1 MDKGSRRSSTLRFR
15 LTLTLIGFALII
27 TGLLWLMQAVFLPD
41 YYERSMERKATG
53 AVDYVSSL
61 YADSEE
67 LDLDEYKSMLEETS
81 RKNDMYIYVES
92 EDGDVSLSSDSGVF
106 GMRPRGDQNAID
118 EARARLYFAN
128 GESVSFKSTN
138 GRSDNV
144 LITVSRVDSEY
155 RDSVYV
161 YSFTTLTPM
170 GPAVEIIK
178 AQLLWATLI
187 SIAIAAL
194 IAVIWSR
201 RLARPVIELSQKAEF
216 LRHGEYDVDFRT
228 DGYREIEQL
237 GEVLTDAAEEL
248 EKSSVLQK
256 DLIAN
261 VSHDLRTP
269 LTMIKSYAELI
280 RDIYGENE
288 QKRNESLGVIIEET
302 DRLSDLVSDLL
313 TLSKLQ
319 SGSDSL
325 DKQVFDLVKSAENIF
340 KVYKV
345 LENDGYRLE
354 LEKPEGELL
363 VNGDERRLQQVISNL
378 ISNAV
383 RYSDEVKDISV
394 KLERTGGRVRCSVND
409 CGIGIDEEDLKTI
422 WNRYQKASRQGAR
435 GHKGGT
441 GLGLSIAK
449 EILELHGAKYGVSS
463 TPGVGSC
470 FWFELPLVR
479 PRGRSGAARN

>member
-1 MDKGSRRSSTLRFR
+1 M
-15 LTLTLIGFALII
+15 
-27 TGLLWLMQAVFLPD
+27 
-41 YYERSMERKATG
+41 
-53 AVDYVSSL
+53 
-61 YADSEE
+61 
-67 LDLDEYKSMLEETS
+67 
-81 RKNDMYIYVES
+81 
-92 EDGDVSLSSDSGVF
+92 
-106 GMRPRGDQNAID
+106 
-118 EARARLYFAN
+118 
-128 GESVSFKSTN
+128 
-138 GRSDNV
+138 
-144 LITVSRVDSEY
+144 
-155 RDSVYV
+155 
-161 YSFTTLTPM
+161 
-170 GPAVEIIK
+170 
-178 AQLLWATLI
+178 
-187 SIAIAAL
+187 
-194 IAVIWSR
+194 
-201 RLARPVIELSQKAEF
+201 
-216 LRHGEYDVDFRT
+216 
-228 DGYREIEQL
+228 
-237 GEVLTDAAEEL
+237 
-248 EKSSVLQK
+248 LQK